1 MSPCYNPAGSL
12 ARNSIGNH
20 RRLVPRFHAD
30 KVLAARCGRQGAAG
44 KAHRVTMCLGS
55 QVAMPGNT

>member
-12 ARNSIGNH
+12 ICSAQAVIIAMPVTLPALAVPL
-20 RRLVPRFHAD
+20 RRPS
-30 KVLAARCGRQGAAG
+30 AAG
-44 KAHRVTMCLGS
+44 EAHRVTMCLGS

>member
-12 ARNSIGNH
+12 ARSASGNH
-20 RRLVPRFHAD
+20 RRLVPRLHAG
-30 KVLAARCGRQGAAG
+30 KVLPARRGASDE
-44 KAHRVTMCLGS
+44 AHRVTMCLGS